1 MAVSKE
7 KNGWWSVDSI
17 HEIPNSLCL
26 YCSDLKMSLLRIKK
40 LKNRDLKE
48 SYNYKTKSEKIHDT
62 VVPNDRLEMSEF
74 YLSFAMCDRDT
85 RG

>member
-1 MAVSKE
+1 
-7 KNGWWSVDSI
+7 
-17 HEIPNSLCL
+17 
-26 YCSDLKMSLLRIKK
+26 MSLLRIKK